1 MPSGRRKGA
10 KRIAGTLKP
19 GMRVAI
25 TTHVNADGD
34 GIGSEVALWR
44 MLRERGMRPVIV
56 NPTTFPARYAFL
68 LNGCAEADKSKA
80 AVRHLE
86 RADVIVVLDISDL
99 SRLGH
104 LARIV
109 EKTAVPVACVDH
121 HLSNGS
127 LPDGPRLT
135 DAGAAATGELIY
147 DLGRVAGWSLDT
159 EIARALY
166 VAILTDTGGFRFSN
180 TSSRVLQLASHFL
193 EHGLDPE
200 EIYTAVYASEP
211 EGKVRVLTEALET
224 LVVESRIAW
233 LTIPPGALERHG
245 LDASELDGIV
255 EVARSIDGVQLAI
268 MFRQLASG
276 RVKVSFRSMGSI
288 DVAELAEQFG
298 GGGHRRAAGASF
310 DGSLPDVQMRVLAAA
325 RSVAHTA

>member
-1 MPSGRRKGA
+1 VPSGRRKGA
-10 KRIAGTLKP
+10 KHVAGLLKP

-44 MLRERGMRPVIV
+44 MLRERGLRPVVV
-56 NPTTFPARYAFL
+56 NPTGFPARYGFL

-109 EKTAVPVACVDH
+109 EKTTVPVACVDH
-121 HLSNGS
+121 HQSNGT
-127 LPDGPRLT
+127 LPDGPRLV
-135 DAGAAATGELIY
+135 DAAAAATGELIY

-193 EHGLDPE
+193 DHGLDPE

-255 EVARSIDGVQLAI
+255 EVARSIEGVQLAI

-288 DVAELAEQFG
+288 DVAELAERFG

-310 DGSLPDVQMRVLAAA
+310 DGSLPDVQARVLTAA
-325 RSVAHTA
+325 RLVAHTA